1 MVWRHDNEMQ
11 RMLRDSIE
19 AHVSANHST
28 DRVRECREMRAG
40 FDPQEWKAMADLGWT
55 GVLLSEENGGTGL
68 PLSEALPL
76 AEVVGRNL
84 IPEPFVASAIMA
96 ATVLNAA
103 DNKVSQV
110 IAEPLA
116 DGSRVITLAFQEQ
129 TGMKGATVPSA
140 TCKSGKLVGKK
151 LFVPAWSDIT
161 DLLVTCILDG
171 DLAIVFIP
179 RNAEG
184 LAASPAKM
192 SDGSLMT
199 TLEFSGVAVEPENIL
214 LQGQPAL
221 DALNLAIANGTLAL
235 CAQMEGLATAAFDIT
250 VDYMKSR
257 VQFNQ
262 PISDFQANRFTMVD
276 LNGEIELG
284 GASWHQALGNL
295 DENGFEAARVSIS
308 AAKARCSE
316 MVLAVTK
323 ASIQYHG
330 GIGFTEE
337 ADIGLYLKAALRLS
351 PWLGGAVYH
360 RLAAYDMYR
369 EGQVDVGK

>member
-11 RMLRDSIE
+11 RMLRDSID

-28 DRVRECREMRAG
+28 DRVRECREMSAG
-40 FDPQEWKAMADLGWT
+40 FDPQEWKAMAELGWT
-55 GVLLSEENGGTGL
+55 GVLLSEKNGGTGL

-96 ATVLNAA
+96 ATILNAA
-103 DNKVSQV
+103 NNKVSQIITESLV
-110 IAEPLA
+110 
-116 DGSRVITLAFQEQ
+116 DGSRVITLAFQERPS
-129 TGMKGATVPSA
+129 MKGVAEPSA
-140 TCKSGKLVGKK
+140 TCKGGKLAGKK

-161 DLLVTCILDG
+161 DLLVTCVLDG
-171 DLAIVFIP
+171 NLAIVSVP
-179 RNAEG
+179 GNAEG
-184 LAASPAKM
+184 LTASPTKM

-199 TLEFSGVAVEPENIL
+199 TLEFSDVAIEPENIL

-235 CAQMEGLATAAFDIT
+235 CAQMEGLATAAFEIT

-257 VQFNQ
+257 VQFKQ
-262 PISDFQANRFTMVD
+262 PIADFQANRFVMVD

-284 GASWHQALGNL
+284 GASWRQALVNL
-295 DENGFEAARVSIS
+295 EKNGFEAARVSIS

-351 PWLGGAVYH
+351 SWLGGAAYH
-360 RLAAYDMYR
+360 RAAAYDMYR
-369 EGQVDVGK
+369 EDRVDVGK